1 MLTCPESLVAR
12 IFKARYFP
20 NTTFYEATL
29 GGNPNY
35 VWRSIMASQ
44 DLVRSGYRRRI
55 GNGRMTKV
63 WDHPWLPDSQDPDVG
78 LILQTLVCVEF
89 KDDWFWMG
97 DIRGV
102 YTVKNGYRWLREI
115 NAPWDAVWNNIW
127 KLQVPPKWR
136 IFLWRAIT
144 NVLPTITNLV
154 KRRVEIPNVCPACGV
169 LEEDVM
175 HILCNC
181 VYARRV
187 WNISQLQIPNFG
199 DHDFMQWV
207 ELWLGNSATSAGFLK
222 DQICGILYEI
232 WRARNMAVW
241 DLALPSPL
249 HLCVAFQHTWAAWN
263 LNTTHGRAAALP
275 PLLLA
280 MQHDTLHQAAASLP
294 HDAVLCST
302 DADFYGSQHAPT
314 FGFYVRSPEGVF
326 VAAVNGPL
334 SCPYDPLL
342 AEAMTIR
349 EALSWLQ
356 DHNYHNIVILSDCA
370 VLVDS
375 FWDVSSYCSYL
386 GIILDSCLRLF
397 NSFSTYSIKFV
408 RRGTNLVAHALAK
421 HVGAV
426 HARSVWRESL
436 PSFIPSDLS

>member
-1 MLTCPESLVAR
+1 M
-12 IFKARYFP
+12 
-20 NTTFYEATL
+20 
-29 GGNPNY
+29 
-35 VWRSIMASQ
+35 
-44 DLVRSGYRRRI
+44 D
-55 GNGRMTKV
+55 
-63 WDHPWLPDSQDPDVG
+63 
-78 LILQTLVCVEF
+78 
-89 KDDWFWMG
+89 

-102 YTVKNGYRWLREI
+102 YTVKNGYRRLGEI
-115 NAPWDAVWNNIW
+115 YAPCDPVWNNIW

-154 KRRVEIPNVCPACGV
+154 NRRVEIPNVCPACGV
-169 LEEDVM
+169 LGEDVM

-207 ELWLGNSATSAGFLK
+207 ELWLGNSVTSAGFLK

-249 HLCVAFQHTWAAWN
+249 HLCASFQRSWAAWS
-263 LNTTHGRAAALP
+263 LSTAHGRTVGSPPVATMPHALSD
-275 PLLLA
+275 L
-280 MQHDTLHQAAASLP
+280 QALQLP
-294 HDAVLCST
+294 HGTVLCSI
-302 DADFYGSQHAPT
+302 DAGFYGAQHSPT
-314 FGFYVRSPEGVF
+314 FGFYIRSLDGVF
-326 VAAVNGPL
+326 VAAANGPL

-342 AEAMTIR
+342 AEAMAIR

-356 DHNYHNIVILSDCA
+356 DHNYQNVLMLSDCA
-370 VLVDS
+370 VLVAS
-375 FWDVSSYCSYL
+375 FRDASSYRSYL
-386 GIILDSCLRLF
+386 GIVLDSCLRLI
-397 NSFSTYSIKFV
+397 NSFSACSIKFV
-408 RRGTNLVAHALAK
+408 RRGTNMVAHALAK

-426 HARSVWRESL
+426 QTRSVWREAL
-436 PSFIPSDLS
+436 PPFIPAGLS